1 MFDLVTFTMYCQPL
15 LERSP
20 GNQMALVAAAL
31 LMSDDK
37 DTVSDTGLC
46 SEYWRDTP
54 CSTRKKY
61 FYQHGARFN
70 TTRGCPEVVG

>member
-37 DTVSDTGLC
+37 DTVSNTGLC

-54 CSTRKKY
+54 CSTRKKC
-61 FYQHGARFN
+61 FTN
-70 TTRGCPEVVG
+70 TVLDSIPRGDALRL